1 MHLFCFER
9 RMFGVAVAIWSEF
22 NLYTNFKSASKELL
36 IVLKHCPLLYSNL
49 SNCMVWW
56 NDHSS

>member
-49 SNCMVWW
+49 SNCMVW
-56 NDHSS
+56 